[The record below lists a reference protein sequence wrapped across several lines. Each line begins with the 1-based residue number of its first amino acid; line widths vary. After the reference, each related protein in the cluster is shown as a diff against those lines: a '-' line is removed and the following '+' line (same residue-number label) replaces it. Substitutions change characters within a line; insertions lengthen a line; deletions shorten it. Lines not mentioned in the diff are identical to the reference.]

1 MFYTIIIV
9 VLFIYAVVMS
19 VLYFLDLKERDKFQK
34 EILDS
39 IKIREDELKRRETLV
54 VDKELCFR
62 ELTKLK
68 TIQTSILDMLSQDSN
83 KHNTDS
89 SSA

>member
-1 MFYTIIIV
+1 MIFYAILVI
-9 VLFIYAVVMS
+9 LFIYAVVIS

-34 EILDS
+34 ETLDS
-39 IKIREDELKRRETLV
+39 IKTREEELKRRETMV

-68 TIQTSILDMLSQDSN
+68 TLQNSILDILSQDSN
-83 KHNTDS
+83 KSDTAS
-89 SSA
+89 QSA